1 MGERIHKLRELLF
14 EAEKCTQWLSG
25 ELSAQ
30 RIPAD
35 MAPMV
40 DATRHSV
47 LCAMRCAHATELA
60 AKLVQPP
67 EVS

>member
-1 MGERIHKLRELLF
+1 MLERIHKLRELLM
-14 EAEKCTQWLSG
+14 EAEKCTQWLSS

-30 RIPAD
+30 HIPAD
-35 MAPMV
+35 LAPLV
-40 DATRHSV
+40 DASRHSV

-60 AKLVQPP
+60 AKLVAPP